1 VSFVENDTV
10 EGLLRAQIALVVD
23 NLGIRSN
30 PYRAPP
36 KGFRISWSGKDP
48 FSLTRTEM
56 VDGKATSL

>member
-1 VSFVENDTV
+1 VSFVENNTV
-10 EGLLRAQIALVVD
+10 KGLLRTQIALVVD
-23 NLGIRSN
+23 HLGISSD

-36 KGFRISWSGKDP
+36 KGFRSSCSGKDP